1 MDLLM
6 QRRAADI
13 MTVIRRSAAV
23 EHASGAFNPDLKAHC
38 ASCESDAR
46 SSWMRQGW
54 GAAHLYRD
62 PYAKEFLWRQC
73 LSESSCPEPRDA
85 LKDTYEYLKGLY
97 PDKQWEPD
105 PDPRCEAC
113 AQVGYL
119 FFGAAHRSTVR
130 GRIVRKA
137 ERPSE
142 RLVTDTLVGM
152 WQALPAADKDR
163 WAKTRMHTRG
173 GAPKRPRRRR
183 RRKRRFDHGL

>member
-1 MDLLM
+1 VRGGRLLGASF
-6 QRRAADI
+6 RAANNF
-13 MTVIRRSAAV
+13 TLRYLRSTRRRGFL
-23 EHASGAFNPDLKAHC
+23 GAECGPRFPQVSFNT
-38 ASCESDAR
+38 
-46 SSWMRQGW
+46 
-54 GAAHLYRD
+54 
-62 PYAKEFLWRQC
+62 
-73 LSESSCPEPRDA
+73 ESSCPEPRDA

-130 GRIVRKA
+130 GRIVREA

-152 WQALPAADKDR
+152 WQALPAADKGR

-173 GAPKRPRRRR
+173 GAPNYTRGGPPRRRR

>member
-1 MDLLM
+1 MAFRGRGAPL
-6 QRRAADI
+6 
-13 MTVIRRSAAV
+13 IRRSAA
-23 EHASGAFNPDLKAHC
+23 HAKFVANGAWPDLKAHC

-46 SSWMRQGW
+46 SSTMRPY
-54 GAAHLYRD
+54 ANLDRD
-62 PYAKEFLWRQC
+62 PYAKEYLWRQC

-105 PDPRCEAC
+105 PDPRCELC

-183 RRKRRFDHGL
+183 RRRRFDHGL